1 MNNSERFLK
10 AISDIIENGILS
22 SKDAKKEILTNLKF
36 QKENLLE
43 KLEVVSREEFEVLK
57 NIVQK
62 QGKELKAL
70 KKSYTKYLHSR
81 QMGYPSNSFQ
91 NKKLF

>member
-36 QKENLLE
+36 RKR
-43 KLEVVSREEFEVLK
+43 KLIRKIRS
-57 NIVQK
+57 
-62 QGKELKAL
+62 
-70 KKSYTKYLHSR
+70 
-81 QMGYPSNSFQ
+81 SF
-91 NKKLF
+91 

>member
-43 KLEVVSREEFEVLK
+43 KLQNQLK
-57 NIVQK
+57 NL
-62 QGKELKAL
+62 LKVM
-70 KKSYTKYLHSR
+70 
-81 QMGYPSNSFQ
+81 QV
-91 NKKLF
+91 KLR

>member
-10 AISDIIENGILS
+10 AISGIIENGILS

-70 KKSYTKYLHSR
+70 KK
-81 QMGYPSNSFQ
+81 
-91 NKKLF
+91 NKKSKLAKKL

>member
-36 QKENLLE
+36 QKEISE
-43 KLEVVSREEFEVLK
+43 M
-57 NIVQK
+57 
-62 QGKELKAL
+62 A
-70 KKSYTKYLHSR
+70 
-81 QMGYPSNSFQ
+81 YPGPF
-91 NKKLF
+91 

>member
-1 MNNSERFLK
+1 MVFNFLK

-57 NIVQK
+57 NIVKK

-70 KKSYTKYLHSR
+70 KK
-81 QMGYPSNSFQ
+81 
-91 NKKLF
+91 NKKSKLAKKL

>member
-43 KLEVVSREEFEVLK
+43 KLEVVSREEFEVQREVLLK
-57 NIVQK
+57 TRLKIE
-62 QGKELKAL
+62 ELE
-70 KKSYTKYLHSR
+70 
-81 QMGYPSNSFQ
+81 
-91 NKKLF
+91 KKLGD

>member
-70 KKSYTKYLHSR
+70 KK
-81 QMGYPSNSFQ
+81 
-91 NKKLF
+91 NKKSKLAKKP

>member
-36 QKENLLE
+36 QKE
-43 KLEVVSREEFEVLK
+43 KEE
-57 NIVQK
+57 
-62 QGKELKAL
+62 
-70 KKSYTKYLHSR
+70 
-81 QMGYPSNSFQ
+81 
-91 NKKLF
+91 